1 MKTYIA
7 TTILALGL
15 ATPVLATQDL
25 VPFAQVGDWAVL
37 VDPNRGNGCVA
48 QVALSDGSTLR
59 MGFDKPGSGK
69 GYVASFNPFWT
80 QFEKGKDYDV
90 TIAFADTSFV
100 GKGRGEE
107 LAGMPGVVA
116 EVNNLDLL
124 SEMASAESVN
134 LSAGGPG
141 VDIALKGSF
150 DAIKSAIECQALQQ

>member
-1 MKTYIA
+1 MKTYM
-7 TTILALGL
+7 TTTLLALAL
-15 ATPVLATQDL
+15 ATPVLAKDL

-37 VDPNRGNGCVA
+37 ADPNRGNGCVA

-59 MGFDKPGSGK
+59 MGFDKPGSGT
-69 GYVASFNPFWT
+69 GYIASFNPFWT
-80 QFEKGKDYDV
+80 QFEKGQDYDV
-90 TIAFADTSFV
+90 TIAFAETSFV

-124 SEMASAESVN
+124 SEMANAESVN

-150 DAIKSAIECQALQQ
+150 DAIKAAIECQALQK